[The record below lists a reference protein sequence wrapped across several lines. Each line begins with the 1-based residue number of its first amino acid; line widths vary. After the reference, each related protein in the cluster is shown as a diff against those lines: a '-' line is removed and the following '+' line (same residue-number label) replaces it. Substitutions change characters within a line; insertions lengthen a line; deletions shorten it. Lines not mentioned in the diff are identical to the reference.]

1 MSQLHGVAMAM
12 YNVQTDMF
20 GSIQCSG
27 FSIFFFWPNQI
38 HKIYSC
44 LNQCQG
50 CMFYKKFLVM
60 IFRYWNTLSHTQ
72 ENILKIHLY
81 NRKNKIRRLE
91 RRFVLLLVSTPVQ
104 QEPVEAL
111 VWTGA
116 PAVRSRVTIRI
127 LKRGRLLMTCQGMRG
142 ATLEDVLRT
151 LWWGSRPEV
160 ITLLGPVLTPSVTV
174 TSEEEEEEEG
184 FWGITREVEVE
195 VLSGITREERNFRSK
210 ISISDSENVQFD
222 ICWWLI
228 WLVLPLFL

>member
-1 MSQLHGVAMAM
+1 
-12 YNVQTDMF
+12 
-20 GSIQCSG
+20 
-27 FSIFFFWPNQI
+27 
-38 HKIYSC
+38 
-44 LNQCQG
+44 
-50 CMFYKKFLVM
+50 M

-228 WLVLPLFL
+228 WLIYLCFCSGGWGRVLLVMFSPQFVWYGHNCYF